1 MCYDVS
7 REFCVVPWSY
17 QRASISSIF
26 LSFEHCV
33 MMFPESFALYHAPN
47 TAPHSLRI
55 RVLMSLVYC
64 MVAFS
69 KSFALCHGLSSA
81 PRSVWQGYRR
91 MILFKED
98 FEKKQPSFEKATQVN
113 NELWCFERVLLRAMV
128 LIPRLAQFGRATVE

>member
-128 LIPRLAQFGRATVE
+128 LILRLAQFGRATVE